1 MKHLFEFPLPLT
13 LGTGSRAKP
22 GLDPYIEYMLN
33 EVLIKLSVRNGL
45 RLSPLNPDYFLHLPV
60 IFPTLET
67 LSLKIEVTKIR
78 LKNTKFQK

>member
-45 RLSPLNPDYFLHLPV
+45 RLSPLNPDYFLH
-60 IFPTLET
+60 
-67 LSLKIEVTKIR
+67 
-78 LKNTKFQK
+78 